1 MNQNDINNLRG
12 KTAVVGLAESGCG
25 MASGWSAMEI
35 MANSVHDALDDAGI
49 KLNEVDGVFAAT
61 AFHSMAAMSLSEYL
75 GLKPKFA
82 DGSQIGGSSFLSH
95 ILTAALALDAGLI
108 NVAVVAYGSNQKSI
122 GGFKTISE
130 AMPYEAQYEPRMPVT
145 AYALA
150 AKRYMHEF
158 RASRED
164 LANVAVSARDWAL
177 LNPRAYTYDKGPLT
191 VEDVLSARPIVD
203 PLGKLDCCL
212 VTDGGAAV
220 IMTRSDRAKDT
231 KNTPIYLLGA
241 AMEHH
246 HRMVSEMPDLV
257 RTSAID
263 SSQRA
268 FKMSSYKATDMDT
281 IQLYDAFTINT
292 LLFLEDLG
300 FCKKGEA
307 IELVKNNN
315 IGPSGSL
322 KVNTN
327 GGGLSCVHPGMYG
340 LFVTLEAIRQLRNS
354 AGDNVGERSGGGWID
369 NAKLSVAHGNGG
381 VLSSQVTNCL
391 LYTSDAADE

>member
-158 RASRED
+158 GASRED

-354 AGDNVGERSGGGWID
+354 AGDNVGERLGGGWID

-381 VLSSQVTNCL
+381 VLSSQVTNVWGVSETL
-391 LYTSDAADE
+391 

>member
-82 DGSQIGGSSFLSH
+82 DSSQIGGSSFLSH

-381 VLSSQVTNCL
+381 VLSSQVTNVWGVSETL
-391 LYTSDAADE
+391 

>member
-25 MASGWSAMEI
+25 VASGWSAMEI
-35 MANSVHDALDDAGI
+35 MANSVHDALEDAGI

-158 RASRED
+158 GASRHD

-220 IMTRSDRAKDT
+220 VMTRSDRAKDT
-231 KNTPIYLLGA
+231 KNTPVYLLGA

-263 SSQRA
+263 SSKRA
-268 FKMSSYKATDMDT
+268 FKMSNYKATDMDT

-315 IGPSGSL
+315 IGPSGTL

-354 AGDNVGERSGGGWID
+354 AGDDVGQRSNGGWIE

-381 VLSSQVTNCL
+381 VLSSQVTNVWGVYDTL
-391 LYTSDAADE
+391 

>member
-25 MASGWSAMEI
+25 VASGWSAMEI
-35 MANSVHDALDDAGI
+35 MANSVHDALEDAGI

-158 RASRED
+158 GASRHD

-220 IMTRSDRAKDT
+220 VMTRSDRAKDT

-263 SSQRA
+263 SSKRA
-268 FKMSSYKATDMDT
+268 FKMSNYKATDMDT

-315 IGPSGSL
+315 IGPSGTL

-354 AGDNVGERSGGGWID
+354 AGDDVGQRSNGGWIE

-381 VLSSQVTNCL
+381 VLSSQVTNVWGVNDTL
-391 LYTSDAADE
+391 

>member
-268 FKMSSYKATDMDT
+268 FKMSSYKANDMDT

-381 VLSSQVTNCL
+381 VLSSQVTNVWGVSETL
-391 LYTSDAADE
+391 

>member
-75 GLKPKFA
+75 GLKPIFA

-158 RASRED
+158 GASRED

-191 VEDVLSARPIVD
+191 VDDVLSARPIVD

-381 VLSSQVTNCL
+381 VLSSQVTNVWGVSETL
-391 LYTSDAADE
+391 

>member
-1 MNQNDINNLRG
+1 MDQNDINKLRG

-25 MASGWSAMEI
+25 LASGWSAMEI
-35 MANSVHDALDDAGI
+35 MATAVHDALEDAGI
-49 KLNEVDGVFAAT
+49 KLKEVDGVFAAT

-75 GLKPKFA
+75 GVKPKFA

-95 ILTAALALDAGLI
+95 ILTAAMALDAGLV
-108 NVAVVAYGSNQKSI
+108 NVAVVAYGSNQKSA

-130 AMPYEAQYEPRMPVT
+130 AMPYESQYQPRMPVS

-150 AKRYMHEF
+150 AKRYMYEF
-158 RASRED
+158 GASRED
-164 LANVAVSARDWAL
+164 LANVAIAARDWAL
-177 LNPRAYTYDKGPLT
+177 LNPRAYTHQDGPLT
-191 VEDVLSARPIVD
+191 VNDVLFARPIVD

-220 IMTRSDRAKDT
+220 VMTRSDRAKDT

-246 HRMVSEMPDLV
+246 HRMISEMPDLV
-257 RTSAID
+257 RTSAIE
-263 SSQRA
+263 SGERA
-268 FKMSSYKATDMDT
+268 FSMSGYTPNDMST

-307 IELVKNNN
+307 KELVKNNN
-315 IGPSGSL
+315 IGPAGNL

-340 LFVTLEAIRQLRNS
+340 LFVTLEALRQLRNAS
-354 AGDNVGERSGGGWID
+354 GDDVGKRLDGGWIN

-381 VLSSQVTNCL
+381 VLSSQVTNIWGV
-391 LYTSDAADE
+391 SDTL

>member
-95 ILTAALALDAGLI
+95 ILTAGLALDAGVI

-122 GGFKTISE
+122 GGFNTISE

-158 RASRED
+158 GASRED

-381 VLSSQVTNCL
+381 VLSSQVTNVWGVSETL
-391 LYTSDAADE
+391 

>member
-158 RASRED
+158 GASRED

-191 VEDVLSARPIVD
+191 VEDVLLARPIVD

-268 FKMSSYKATDMDT
+268 FKMSSYKATDMDS

-381 VLSSQVTNCL
+381 VLSSQVTNVWGVSETL
-391 LYTSDAADE
+391 

>member
-158 RASRED
+158 GASRED

-268 FKMSSYKATDMDT
+268 FKMSSYRATEMDT

-381 VLSSQVTNCL
+381 VLSSQVTNVWGVSETL
-391 LYTSDAADE
+391 

>member
-158 RASRED
+158 GASRED

-246 HRMVSEMPDLV
+246 HRMVSEIPDLF
-257 RTSAID
+257 RTSSID

-381 VLSSQVTNCL
+381 VLSSQVTNVWGVSETL
-391 LYTSDAADE
+391 

>member
-25 MASGWSAMEI
+25 VASGWSAMEI
-35 MANSVHDALDDAGI
+35 MANSVHDALEDAGI

-158 RASRED
+158 GASRHD

-212 VTDGGAAV
+212 VTDEGAAV
-220 IMTRSDRAKDT
+220 VMTRSDRAKDT

-263 SSQRA
+263 SSKRA
-268 FKMSSYKATDMDT
+268 FKMSNYKATDMDT

-315 IGPSGSL
+315 IGPSGTL

-354 AGDNVGERSGGGWID
+354 AGDDVGQRSNGGWIE

-381 VLSSQVTNCL
+381 VLSSQVTNVWGVYDTL
-391 LYTSDAADE
+391 

>member
-158 RASRED
+158 GASRED

-268 FKMSSYKATDMDT
+268 FKMSNYKATDMDT

-381 VLSSQVTNCL
+381 VLSSQVTNVWGVSETL
-391 LYTSDAADE
+391 

>member
-158 RASRED
+158 GASRED

-220 IMTRSDRAKDT
+220 VMTRSDRAKDT

-381 VLSSQVTNCL
+381 VLSSQVTNVWGVSETL
-391 LYTSDAADE
+391 

>member
-158 RASRED
+158 GASRED

-354 AGDNVGERSGGGWID
+354 AGDNVGERLNGGWID

-381 VLSSQVTNCL
+381 VLSSQVTNVWGVSETL
-391 LYTSDAADE
+391 

>member
-150 AKRYMHEF
+150 ARRYMHEF
-158 RASRED
+158 GASRED

-354 AGDNVGERSGGGWID
+354 AGDNVGERSGGGWIN

-381 VLSSQVTNCL
+381 VLSSQVTNVWGVSETL
-391 LYTSDAADE
+391 

>member
-158 RASRED
+158 GASRED

-354 AGDNVGERSGGGWID
+354 AGDNVGERSAGGWID

-381 VLSSQVTNCL
+381 VLSSQVTNVWGVSETL
-391 LYTSDAADE
+391 

>member
-25 MASGWSAMEI
+25 IASGWSAMEI

-158 RASRED
+158 GASRED

-177 LNPRAYTYDKGPLT
+177 LNPRAYTYEKGPLT
-191 VEDVLSARPIVD
+191 IEDVLSARPIVD

-220 IMTRSDRAKDT
+220 VMTRSDRAKDT

-263 SSQRA
+263 SSRRA

-354 AGDNVGERSGGGWID
+354 AGDNVGERSDGGWID

-381 VLSSQVTNCL
+381 VLSSQVTNVWGVSETL
-391 LYTSDAADE
+391 

>member
-150 AKRYMHEF
+150 AKRYMYEF
-158 RASRED
+158 GASRED

-381 VLSSQVTNCL
+381 VLSSQVTNVWGVSETL
-391 LYTSDAADE
+391 

>member
-246 HRMVSEMPDLV
+246 HRMISEMPDLV

-381 VLSSQVTNCL
+381 VLSSQVTNVWGVSETL
-391 LYTSDAADE
+391 

>member
-61 AFHSMAAMSLSEYL
+61 AFHSMPAMSLSEYL

-158 RASRED
+158 GASRED

-381 VLSSQVTNCL
+381 VLSSQVTNVWGVSETL
-391 LYTSDAADE
+391 

>member
-25 MASGWSAMEI
+25 IASGWSAMEI

-130 AMPYEAQYEPRMPVT
+130 AMPYEAQNEPRMPVT

-158 RASRED
+158 GASRED

-177 LNPRAYTYDKGPLT
+177 LNPRAYTYEKGPLT
-191 VEDVLSARPIVD
+191 IEDVLSARPIVD

-220 IMTRSDRAKDT
+220 VMTRSDRAKDT

-268 FKMSSYKATDMDT
+268 FKMSSYKATDMDS

-354 AGDNVGERSGGGWID
+354 AGDNVGERSDGGWID

-381 VLSSQVTNCL
+381 VLSSQVTNVWGVSETL
-391 LYTSDAADE
+391 

>member
-158 RASRED
+158 GASRED

-354 AGDNVGERSGGGWID
+354 AGDNVGERPGGGWID

-381 VLSSQVTNCL
+381 VLSSQVTNVWGVSETL
-391 LYTSDAADE
+391 

>member
-1 MNQNDINNLRG
+1 MDQNDINKLRG

-25 MASGWSAMEI
+25 LASGWSAMEI
-35 MANSVHDALDDAGI
+35 MANAVHDALNDAGI
-49 KLNEVDGVFAAT
+49 KLEEVDGVFAAT

-75 GLKPKFA
+75 GVKPKFA

-95 ILTAALALDAGLI
+95 ILTAAMALDAGLI
-108 NVAVVAYGSNQKSI
+108 NVAVVAYGSNQKSV

-130 AMPYEAQYEPRMPVT
+130 AMPYEAQYQPRMPVS

-158 RASRED
+158 GASRED
-164 LANVAVSARDWAL
+164 LANVAIAARDWAL
-177 LNPRAYTYDKGPLT
+177 LNPRAYTHRDGPIT
-191 VEDVLSARPIVD
+191 VNDVLSARPIVD

-212 VTDGGAAV
+212 VTDGGAAIV
-220 IMTRSDRAKDT
+220 MTRPDRAKDT

-246 HRMVSEMPDLV
+246 HRMISEMPDLV
-257 RTSAID
+257 RTSAIE
-263 SSQRA
+263 SGKRA
-268 FKMSSYKATDMDT
+268 FSMSGYNANDMST
-281 IQLYDAFTINT
+281 VQLYDAFTINT

-307 IELVKNNN
+307 KELVKNKN
-315 IGPSGSL
+315 IGPDGNL

-340 LFVTLEAIRQLRNS
+340 LFVTLEALRQLRNAS
-354 AGDNVGERSGGGWID
+354 GDDVGQRLEGGWID

-381 VLSSQVTNCL
+381 VLSSQVTNIWGV
-391 LYTSDAADE
+391 SDAL

>member
-1 MNQNDINNLRG
+1 MDQNDINRLRG

-25 MASGWSAMEI
+25 LASGWSAMEI
-35 MANSVHDALDDAGI
+35 MANAVHDALDDAGI
-49 KLNEVDGVFAAT
+49 KLKEVDGVFAAT

-75 GLKPKFA
+75 GVKPKFA

-95 ILTAALALDAGLI
+95 ILTAAMALDAGLI
-108 NVAVVAYGSNQKSI
+108 NVAVVAYGSNQKSA

-130 AMPYEAQYEPRMPVT
+130 AMPYEAQYQPRMPVT
-145 AYALA
+145 AYALS
-150 AKRYMHEF
+150 AKRYMNEF
-158 RASRED
+158 GATRED

-177 LNPRAYTYDKGPLT
+177 LNPRAYTHQDGPLT
-191 VEDVLSARPIVD
+191 VNDVLSARPIVD

-220 IMTRSDRAKDT
+220 VMTRSDRAKDT

-246 HRMVSEMPDLV
+246 HRMISEMPDLV
-257 RTSAID
+257 QTSAIE
-263 SSQRA
+263 SGKRA
-268 FKMSSYKATDMDT
+268 FSMSGYNPNDMST

-300 FCKKGEA
+300 YCKKGEA
-307 IELVKNNN
+307 KELVKNNN
-315 IGPSGSL
+315 IGPAGNL

-340 LFVTLEAIRQLRNS
+340 LFVTLEALRQLRNAS
-354 AGDNVGERSGGGWID
+354 GDDVGQRLDGGWID

-381 VLSSQVTNCL
+381 VLSSQVTNIWGV
-391 LYTSDAADE
+391 SDTL

>member
-1 MNQNDINNLRG
+1 MDQNDINKLRG

-25 MASGWSAMEI
+25 LASGWSAMEI
-35 MANSVHDALDDAGI
+35 MATAVHDALDDAGI
-49 KLNEVDGVFAAT
+49 KLKEVDGVFAAT

-75 GLKPKFA
+75 GVKPKFA

-95 ILTAALALDAGLI
+95 ILTAAMALDAGLI

-130 AMPYEAQYEPRMPVT
+130 AMPYEAQYQPRMPVS

-150 AKRYMHEF
+150 AKRYMYEF
-158 RASRED
+158 GASRED
-164 LANVAVSARDWAL
+164 LANVAIAARDWAL
-177 LNPRAYTYDKGPLT
+177 LNPRAYTHHDGPLN
-191 VEDVLSARPIVD
+191 VNDVLSARPIVD

-212 VTDGGAAV
+212 VTDGGAAIV
-220 IMTRSDRAKDT
+220 MTRSDRAKDT
-231 KNTPIYLLGA
+231 KKTPIYLLGA

-246 HRMVSEMPDLV
+246 HRMISEMPNLV
-257 RTSAID
+257 RTSAIE
-263 SSQRA
+263 SGIRA
-268 FKMSSYKATDMDT
+268 FKMSGYTPEDMDT

-307 IELVKNNN
+307 PELIKNNN

-340 LFVTLEAIRQLRNS
+340 LFVTLEALRQLRNAS
-354 AGDNVGERSGGGWID
+354 GDDVGKRLDGGWID

-381 VLSSQVTNCL
+381 VLSSQVTNIWGV
-391 LYTSDAADE
+391 SDTL

>member
-158 RASRED
+158 GASRED

-354 AGDNVGERSGGGWID
+354 AGDNVGERTGGGWID

-381 VLSSQVTNCL
+381 VLSSQVTNVWGVSETL
-391 LYTSDAADE
+391 

>member
-158 RASRED
+158 GASRED

-354 AGDNVGERSGGGWID
+354 AGDNVGERSHGGWID

-381 VLSSQVTNCL
+381 VLSSQVTNVWGVSETL
-391 LYTSDAADE
+391 

>member
-158 RASRED
+158 GASRED

-369 NAKLSVAHGNGG
+369 KAKLTVAHGNGG
-381 VLSSQVTNCL
+381 VLSSQVTNVWGVSETL
-391 LYTSDAADE
+391 